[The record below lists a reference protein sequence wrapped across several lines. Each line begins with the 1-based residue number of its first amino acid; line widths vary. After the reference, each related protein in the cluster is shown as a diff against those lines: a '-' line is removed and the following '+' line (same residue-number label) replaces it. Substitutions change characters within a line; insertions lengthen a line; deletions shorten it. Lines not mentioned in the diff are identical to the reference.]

1 MDRIASPV
9 AIFAF
14 INSASA
20 ILIWLP
26 ATAGSNGRLAAVRI
40 AGGASEQDAVR
51 ARVVR
56 ARIA

>member
-1 MDRIASPV
+1 MDGIAPPV

-20 ILIWLP
+20 ILIWLA
-26 ATAGSNGRLAAVRI
+26 ATAGRI
-40 AGGASEQDAVR
+40 AGGPSGQDAVR